1 MSTIANNIENTSKE
15 LLQVIFSIPR
25 EKFDTI
31 PFEGSWTAGQVTEHV
46 LKSCSGLVDVLEGNV
61 KPVDRNAEQHVQMLR
76 DAFLNFDHKM
86 KSPEF
91 ILPTHNTHD
100 RQVIAADLANA
111 LAGIAAV
118 AKVED
123 LSLLCTDFEMPNLG
137 QLTRIELINFVD
149 VHTQRH
155 IHQLKNIRTYLIN

>member
-1 MSTIANNIENTSKE
+1 MNTIANNIENTSKA
-15 LLQVIFSIPR
+15 LLEVILSIPK

-46 LKSCSGLVDVLEGNV
+46 LKSCAGFVDVLEGNV
-61 KPVDRNAEQHVQMLR
+61 KPADRNAEEHVQMLR
-76 DAFLNFDHKM
+76 DIFLDFDHKM
-86 KSPEF
+86 KSLEF

-100 RQVIAADLANA
+100 RQVIAADLANT

-123 LSLLCTDFEMPNLG
+123 LNLLCTDFEMPNLG
-137 QLTRIELINFVD
+137 HLTRIELINFVD

-155 IHQLKNIRTYLIN
+155 IHQLKNIRTYLVN

>member
-1 MSTIANNIENTSKE
+1 MIANNIENTSKE

-31 PFEGSWTAGQVTEHV
+31 PFEGSWTAGQVAEHV
-46 LKSCSGLVDVLEGNV
+46 LKSCSGLVEVLEGNV
-61 KPVDRNAEQHVQMLR
+61 KPTNRNAEEHVPMLR
-76 DAFLNFDHKM
+76 EIFLNFDHKM

-91 ILPTHNTHD
+91 ILPTHDAHD
-100 RQVIAADLANA
+100 RQVIAAELANA

-123 LSLLCTDFEMPNLG
+123 LNMTCIDFEMPNLG

-155 IHQLKNIRTYLIN
+155 IHQLKNIRTYLVN